1 MRFGFAASSR
11 YAAGGVLNL
20 KTTTWVAVFLAVLT
34 WSAIQPADRLTWW
47 MEVVPALLGFVI
59 LLATRNRFPLTQL
72 VYVQE
77 PMDNVYVG
85 IVPQSAAFSGLGDL
99 EAQLGE
105 ELKEKLGAL
114 GKEFGLPSES
124 LHILRGSPAHEIHR
138 FAKEHASQLI
148 VIGTHGQR
156 GLQLLLGSTANS
168 VLHGARCDVLSVRI
182 GAAR

>member
-1 MRFGFAASSR
+1 MST
-11 YAAGGVLNL
+11 YQKIL
-20 KTTTWVAVFLAVLT
+20 VAVDLSSESELVLKRAQ
-34 WSAIQPADRLTWW
+34 AIAGSNADLH
-47 MEVVPALLGFVI
+47 V
-59 LLATRNRFPLTQL
+59 

-105 ELKEKLGAL
+105 ELKTKLIAL
-114 GKEFGLPSES
+114 GEKFEIAADHQ
-124 LHILRGSPAHEIHR
+124 HILHGSPAHEIHR
-138 FAKEHASQLI
+138 FAKDHESQLI

-168 VLHGARCDVLSVRI
+168 VLHGAVCDVLSVRI
-182 GAAR
+182 GASR

>member
-1 MRFGFAASSR
+1 MAT
-11 YAAGGVLNL
+11 YQKIL
-20 KTTTWVAVFLAVLT
+20 VAVDLSAESELVLKK
-34 WSAIQPADRLTWW
+34 AKLIADSKADIH
-47 MEVVPALLGFVI
+47 V
-59 LLATRNRFPLTQL
+59 

-105 ELKEKLGAL
+105 ELKEKLAAL
-114 GKEFGLPSES
+114 GENHKVPSDH
-124 LHILRGSPAHEIHR
+124 LHILHGSPANEIHR
-138 FAKEHASQLI
+138 FAKENGSQLI

-168 VLHGARCDVLSVRI
+168 VLHGAGCDVLSVRI
-182 GAAR
+182 GANL